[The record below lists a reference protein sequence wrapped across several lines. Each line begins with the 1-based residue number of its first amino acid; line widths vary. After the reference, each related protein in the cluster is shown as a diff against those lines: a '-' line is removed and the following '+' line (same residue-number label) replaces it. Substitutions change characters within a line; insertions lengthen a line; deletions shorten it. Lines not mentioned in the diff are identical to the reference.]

1 MKKLWNLKITP
12 YKSGQLA
19 EFVCRLYM
27 RLHGYR
33 IIAKNYK
40 CGSGKKTSCGEL
52 DFVAAKGKRIV
63 FCEVKKRKRS
73 ADFLYALSYKQ
84 QQRIMR
90 GENAQDISQSYHAV

>member
-63 FCEVKKRKRS
+63 FCEVKKRKGLLIFSTRYHINNS
-73 ADFLYALSYKQ
+73 SGLCVA
-84 QQRIMR
+84 
-90 GENAQDISQSYHAV
+90 ENTL

>member
-52 DFVAAKGKRIV
+52 DLSPPKEKESFFAK
-63 FCEVKKRKRS
+63 
-73 ADFLYALSYKQ
+73 
-84 QQRIMR
+84 
-90 GENAQDISQSYHAV
+90 

>member
-33 IIAKNYK
+33 IIAKNY
-40 CGSGKKTSCGEL
+40 
-52 DFVAAKGKRIV
+52 
-63 FCEVKKRKRS
+63 
-73 ADFLYALSYKQ
+73 
-84 QQRIMR
+84 
-90 GENAQDISQSYHAV
+90 